1 MNNFGFNIF
10 ILNFS
15 GSIKTSKLMKNF
27 VHFSCARVL
36 KDNTSNRYSVFVGG
50 GKAELIPYTIP
61 NITDFVE
68 ILDEGSDTWRNG
80 TSATLPFAMHSA
92 VMVEYV
98 GGALLIGGQLENGTF
113 LDTIYF
119 LPNAEATWE
128 LLPVKLSAGRA
139 GPNAFLVPDEYCLP
153 LPNLT

>member
-36 KDNTSNRYSVFVGG
+36 KDNTSNQYSVIVGG
-50 GKAELIPYTIP
+50 GIVPLDIYS
-61 NITDFVE
+61 DFVE

-98 GGALLIGGQLENGTF
+98 GGVLLIGGQLENGTF

-128 LLPVKLSAGRA
+128 LFPVKLSAGRS

-153 LPNLT
+153 PPNLT